1 MKILLTNDDGYDA
14 VNIKKFFKYLSKE
27 HDVWM
32 VAPKN
37 NCSGMSSAISFLKE
51 TKIEKISDR
60 IYAVDG
66 TPADCV
72 YFGML
77 SIIEDGVDMVV
88 SGINHGANIGTDVI
102 YSGTVGAAAGG
113 RGLKYPPLAISAETY
128 DVKDLD
134 YICRKSCEFVNKFS
148 KDKNKFLGNL
158 VNINFPDLIES
169 DVNGVRATS
178 LAQRGVPQKPIVN
191 GDYYRYNFSGI
202 PMKSSDSL
210 TDAQALSDGY
220 ISVSLLDYSFGAIN
234 NIDQIKDII

>member
-14 VNIKKFFKYLSKE
+14 VNIKNFFKYLSKE

-128 DVKDLD
+128 EVKDLD

>member
-60 IYAVDG
+60 IYVVDG

-128 DVKDLD
+128 EVKDLD

>member
-128 DVKDLD
+128 EVKDLD

-191 GDYYRYNFSGI
+191 GNYYRYNFSGI
-202 PMKSSDSL
+202 PMKSNDSL

>member
-27 HDVWM
+27 HDVWI

-128 DVKDLD
+128 EVKDLD
-134 YICRKSCEFVNKFS
+134 YIDRKSTRLN
-148 KDKNKFLGNL
+148 
-158 VNINFPDLIES
+158 
-169 DVNGVRATS
+169 
-178 LAQRGVPQKPIVN
+178 
-191 GDYYRYNFSGI
+191 
-202 PMKSSDSL
+202 SSHS
-210 TDAQALSDGY
+210 
-220 ISVSLLDYSFGAIN
+220 SVSRMPSSA
-234 NIDQIKDII
+234 

>member
-77 SIIEDGVDMVV
+77 SIIEDEVDMVV

-128 DVKDLD
+128 EVKDLD

-220 ISVSLLDYSFGAIN
+220 ISVSLLDYSFGATN

>member
-113 RGLKYPPLAISAETY
+113 RGLKYPPIAISAETY
-128 DVKDLD
+128 EVKDLD

-148 KDKNKFLGNL
+148 KDRNKFLGNL

-220 ISVSLLDYSFGAIN
+220 ISVSLLDYSFGATN

>member
-128 DVKDLD
+128 EVKDLD

-220 ISVSLLDYSFGAIN
+220 ISVSLLDYSFGATN
-234 NIDQIKDII
+234 NIDLIKEII

>member
-128 DVKDLD
+128 EVKDLD

-158 VNINFPDLIES
+158 VNINFPDLVES

-220 ISVSLLDYSFGAIN
+220 ISVSLLDYSFGATN

>member
-128 DVKDLD
+128 EVKDLD

-202 PMKSSDSL
+202 PMKSSNSL

-220 ISVSLLDYSFGAIN
+220 ISVSLLDYSFGATN

>member
-32 VAPKN
+32 VAPTN

-128 DVKDLD
+128 EVKDLD

-220 ISVSLLDYSFGAIN
+220 ISVSLLDYSFGATN

>member
-51 TKIEKISDR
+51 TKIEKISNR

-128 DVKDLD
+128 EVKDLD

>member
-51 TKIEKISDR
+51 TKIDKISDR

-128 DVKDLD
+128 EVKDLD

-220 ISVSLLDYSFGAIN
+220 ISVSLLDYSFGATN

>member
-113 RGLKYPPLAISAETY
+113 RGLKYPPIAISAETY
-128 DVKDLD
+128 EVKDLD

-220 ISVSLLDYSFGAIN
+220 ISVSLLDYSFGATN

>member
-128 DVKDLD
+128 EVKDLD

-202 PMKSSDSL
+202 PMNSSDSL

-220 ISVSLLDYSFGAIN
+220 ISVSLLDYSFGATN

>member
-14 VNIKKFFKYLSKE
+14 VNIKEFFKYLSKE

-128 DVKDLD
+128 EVKDLD

>member
-128 DVKDLD
+128 EVKDLD

-191 GDYYRYNFSGI
+191 GEYYRYNFSGI

-220 ISVSLLDYSFGAIN
+220 ISVSLLDYSFGATN
-234 NIDQIKDII
+234 NIDHIKDII

>member
-77 SIIEDGVDMVV
+77 TIIEDGVDMVV

-128 DVKDLD
+128 EVKDLD

-169 DVNGVRATS
+169 DVNGIRATS

>member
-128 DVKDLD
+128 EVKDLD

-158 VNINFPDLIES
+158 VNINFPDLTES

>member
-113 RGLKYPPLAISAETY
+113 RVLKYPPIAISAETY
-128 DVKDLD
+128 EVKDLD

>member
-51 TKIEKISDR
+51 TKIEKINDR

-128 DVKDLD
+128 EVKDLD
-134 YICRKSCEFVNKFS
+134 YICRKSYEFVNKFS

-220 ISVSLLDYSFGAIN
+220 ISVSLLDYSFGATN

>member
-128 DVKDLD
+128 EVKDLD

>member
-128 DVKDLD
+128 EVKDLD

-178 LAQRGVPQKPIVN
+178 LAQRGVPQKPIVDGN
-191 GDYYRYNFSGI
+191 YYRYNFSGI

-220 ISVSLLDYSFGAIN
+220 ISVSLLDYSFGATN

>member
-128 DVKDLD
+128 EVKDLD

-169 DVNGVRATS
+169 DVNGIRATS

>member
-128 DVKDLD
+128 EVKDLD

-220 ISVSLLDYSFGAIN
+220 ISVSLLDYSFGATN
-234 NIDQIKDII
+234 NIDQINDII

>member
-14 VNIKKFFKYLSKE
+14 ANIKKFFEYLSKE

-128 DVKDLD
+128 EVKDLD

-220 ISVSLLDYSFGAIN
+220 ISVSLLDYSFGAIK
-234 NIDQIKDII
+234 ID

>member
-128 DVKDLD
+128 EVKDLD

-158 VNINFPDLIES
+158 VNIKFPYLIES

-178 LAQRGVPQKPIVN
+178 LAQRGEPQKPIVN

>member
-128 DVKDLD
+128 EVKDLD

-220 ISVSLLDYSFGAIN
+220 ISVSLLDYSFGATN
-234 NIDQIKDII
+234 NIDQIKDIL

>member
-128 DVKDLD
+128 EVKDLD

-158 VNINFPDLIES
+158 VNINFPDLTES

-220 ISVSLLDYSFGAIN
+220 ISVSLLDYSFGATN

>member
-128 DVKDLD
+128 EVKDLD

-178 LAQRGVPQKPIVN
+178 LAQRGVPQKPLVN

-220 ISVSLLDYSFGAIN
+220 ISVSLLDYSFGATN

>member
-113 RGLKYPPLAISAETY
+113 RGLKYPPIAISAETY
-128 DVKDLD
+128 EVKDLD

-158 VNINFPDLIES
+158 ININFPDLIES

>member
-14 VNIKKFFKYLSKE
+14 VNIKKFFEYLSKE

-113 RGLKYPPLAISAETY
+113 RGLKYPPIAISAETY
-128 DVKDLD
+128 EVKDLD

-220 ISVSLLDYSFGAIN
+220 ISVSLLDYSFGATN